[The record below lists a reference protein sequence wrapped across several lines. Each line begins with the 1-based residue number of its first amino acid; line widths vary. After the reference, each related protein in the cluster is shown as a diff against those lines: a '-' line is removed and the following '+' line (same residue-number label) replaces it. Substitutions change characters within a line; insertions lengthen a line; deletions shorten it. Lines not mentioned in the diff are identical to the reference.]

1 MTDLWPDGS
10 AVHPTTIRRAIAEA
24 RAWTGHDTT
33 TDPPTEFIPAI
44 SPAGGD
50 RYRLTGHLTD
60 WDLFRRLRK
69 RAQARTTA
77 DQHDRPRSPTTPPP
91 SALVRGPVLHP
102 LRSRGYAWLH
112 NPDQRHADLIPGYV
126 IDTAHELIDLILTHT
141 ALDTG
146 DLDTARAAAT
156 TAQTVD
162 PDRTSDRPFTDLM
175 RIAHA
180 AGDLDEMRTHAE
192 LLLAER
198 DFEVGEDLPPES
210 FAVFNELFPHGLR
223 ARAS

>member
-1 MTDLWPDGS
+1 
-10 AVHPTTIRRAIAEA
+10 V
-24 RAWTGHDTT
+24 
-33 TDPPTEFIPAI
+33 
-44 SPAGGD
+44 SPAAQ
-50 RYRLTGHLTD
+50 RLLTAT
-60 WDLFRRLRK
+60 L
-69 RAQARTTA
+69 
-77 DQHDRPRSPTTPPP
+77 PTPC
-91 SALVRGPVLHP
+91 
-102 LRSRGYAWLH
+102 
-112 NPDQRHADLIPGYV
+112 
-126 IDTAHELIDLILTHT
+126 
-141 ALDTG
+141 LDTG
-146 DLDTARAAAT
+146 DLDTGDLDTSDLDTARTAAA

-210 FAVFNELFPHGLR
+210 FAVFNQLFPHGLR